1 MDQKMGQQR
10 EDNFKVPMFMARE
23 PKKVGPPTRSS
34 NESSPEERAEVGD
47 AGHLRPRL
55 QVAVR

>member
-10 EDNFKVPMFMARE
+10 EDNFKVPMARE
-23 PKKVGPPTRSS
+23 PKKVGPPKRSS
-34 NESSPEERAEVGD
+34 NKSSPEERAEVGD
-47 AGHLRPRL
+47 AGHLGPRL